1 MGYGTIIHSAGVVPV
16 YNRYTRRIGG
26 KQMKLYDPDSTMW
39 AHSVWFP
46 ERPLTERETTPGRI
60 IAGFACLCAV
70 LVVILFIGMAW

>member
-1 MGYGTIIHSAGVVPV
+1 
-16 YNRYTRRIGG
+16 
-26 KQMKLYDPDSTMW
+26 MKLYDPDSTMW